1 MIIRKPF
8 KFLIE
13 HFKIINVIL
22 MLLVS
27 FVIFKFFN
35 IMQFF
40 GNFVTNSY
48 TTSEVD
54 LAAHYI
60 GILLPIA
67 LIVIILINII
77 IFILFR
83 SKDKDT
89 KAYIVSTIF
98 FIVLLVFSFVYRGVL
113 ENFEFNTIESQTALL
128 YRDTSK
134 FTFYPNFLFL
144 IFYFLNFIGF
154 DLSTF
159 EFTNL
164 RDDIDIAKEDDAEIE
179 IGVQLED
186 YKIKRGFFKKL
197 REMRYY
203 ILENKL
209 VFMGIGGT
217 ILLIFLIFIIS
228 TIVKLN
234 NNVRVDKAFTY
245 SNFAIKVE
253 NSYLTKV
260 DYGGNALSDKYHYLV
275 LVLSVTNKS
284 KTPKA
289 LDTDNFW
296 LQIGNTYIYPIL
308 DKSTYFKDLG
318 EPYYKDKVEVGKTHK
333 YILCY
338 SILDSEISNR
348 YTIKILD
355 TVKYVNGIGTPTY
368 KTLKVS
374 PKENDKINNN
384 GTYSLGEEFILSKS
398 TLKNTSVYVN
408 DYSINDTYTYEYN
421 YCNKNNECVLKKNAV
436 SNNSNTKKTLMVLS
450 SDVTLDTSANYSMY
464 GQNDFY
470 NNFVTFEYVYNDKTY
485 TSSVTDK
492 SASNDISNSKV
503 LEVDYN
509 MKYASSIN
517 MIITVRNQRYV
528 ISLL

>member
-22 MLLVS
+22 ILLTS
-27 FVIFKFFN
+27 FVAFKFFN

-40 GNFVTNSY
+40 GDFVTNSY
-48 TTSEVD
+48 TTTQTD
-54 LAAHYI
+54 LASNYI
-60 GILLPIA
+60 GILLPITIIA
-67 LIVIILINII
+67 IILINII
-77 IFILFR
+77 IFILFK

-89 KAYIVSTIF
+89 KIYLISTISF
-98 FIVLLVFSFVYRGVL
+98 AVLLVFTFIYRGVL
-113 ENFEFNTIESQTALL
+113 DNFEFNTVESQTALL

-134 FTFYPNFLFL
+134 FTFYPIFLFI
-144 IFYFLNFIGF
+144 IFYFLNFVGF
-154 DLSTF
+154 DLTTF

-179 IGVQLED
+179 IGVQIED
-186 YKIKRGFFKKL
+186 YKLKRTFFKKL
-197 REMRYY
+197 RELKYY
-203 ILENKL
+203 IVDNKL

-217 ILLIFLIFIIS
+217 LTLGLIILIIS

-234 NNVRVDKAFTY
+234 NNVRVDKSFTY
-245 SNFAIKVE
+245 SNFAITVE
-253 NSYLTKV
+253 NSYLTKL
-260 DYGGNALSDKYHYLV
+260 DYGGNKLSDKYHYLV

-296 LQIGNTYIYPIL
+296 LQIGKTYIYPIL

-318 EPYYKDKVEVGKTHK
+318 EPYYKDKIEVGKTHK

-338 SILDSEISNR
+338 SILDKEISNS
-348 YTIKILD
+348 YSIKILD
-355 TVKYVNGIGTPTY
+355 SVKYVDGVGTPTY

-374 PKENDKINNN
+374 PKENDKIIDN
-384 GTYSLGEEFILSKS
+384 GDYSLGEEINLSKS
-398 TLKNTSVYVN
+398 TLKNTIINVR
-408 DYSINDTYTYEYN
+408 DYNISDTYTYEYN
-421 YCNKNNECVLKKNAV
+421 YCNKDNECSLKKNAI
-436 SNNSNTKKTLMVLS
+436 SNNSNTKKTLIALNS
-450 SDVTLDTSANYSMY
+450 NVTFDTSSNYSMY

-470 NNFVTFEYVYNDKTY
+470 NNFVTFEYVYNDETY

-492 SASNDISNSKV
+492 SASNDIAKNKV

-509 MKYASSIN
+509 MKYASSIK
-517 MIITVRNQRYV
+517 MIITIRNQRYT

>member
-13 HFKIINVIL
+13 HFKIINAIL
-22 MLLVS
+22 ILLIG
-27 FVIFKFFN
+27 FVTFKLFN

-40 GNFVTNSY
+40 SNFVSNNY
-48 TTSEVD
+48 TTLENDIAV
-54 LAAHYI
+54 HYI
-60 GILLPIA
+60 GTLLPIA
-67 LIVIILINII
+67 LIAIILINII
-77 IFILFR
+77 IFILFK

-89 KAYIVSTIF
+89 KLYLISTAF
-98 FIVLLVFSFVYRGVL
+98 FSVLLVFTFVYKGVL
-113 ENFEFNTIESQTALL
+113 DNFEFNTIESQTALL

-186 YKIKRGFFKKL
+186 YKIKRAFFKKL
-197 REMRYY
+197 RELKYY
-203 ILENKL
+203 IVENKL
-209 VFMGIGGT
+209 VFGAIGG
-217 ILLIFLIFIIS
+217 IIGVVLLGFIIGGL
-228 TIVKLN
+228 IKLS
-234 NNVRVDKAFTY
+234 NNVRVDKAFNY

-253 NSYLTKV
+253 NSYLTKL
-260 DYGGNALSDKYHYLV
+260 DYGGNNLSEKYHYLV
-275 LVLSVTNKS
+275 LVLAVTNKS
-284 KTPKA
+284 KTPQA

-318 EPYYKDKVEVGKTHK
+318 EPYYKDKIEVGKTHK

-338 SILDSEISNR
+338 SILDKEISR
-348 YTIKILD
+348 SYKIKILD
-355 TVKYVNGIGTPTY
+355 SVKYVNGVGTPTY

-374 PKENDKINNN
+374 PKENDNIINNGN
-384 GTYSLGEEFILSKS
+384 YSLGDSINLNRS
-398 TLKNTSVYVN
+398 TLKNSTVYVDDYFVN
-408 DYSINDTYTYEYN
+408 DIYTYEYN
-421 YCNKNNECVLKKNAV
+421 YCQGDNNCVAKKNSI
-436 SNNSNTKKTLMVLS
+436 SNNSNSKKTLIVLNS
-450 SDVTLDTSANYSMY
+450 NVNFDTSTNYSMY

-485 TSSVTDK
+485 TSSVTDR
-492 SASNDISNSKV
+492 SASNDMSSKKV

-509 MKYASSIN
+509 MKYASSIK
-517 MIITVRNQRYV
+517 MVITIRNQRYV

>member
-22 MLLVS
+22 MLLVG

-40 GNFVTNSY
+40 GNFVSSGYKTVES
-48 TTSEVD
+48 D
-54 LAAHYI
+54 LVAHYI
-60 GILLPIA
+60 GVLLPIV

-89 KAYIVSTIF
+89 KAYIVSTVF
-98 FIVLLVFSFVYRGVL
+98 FTVLLVFSFVYRGVL
-113 ENFEFNTIESQTALL
+113 DNFEFNTIESQTALL
-128 YRDTSK
+128 YRDTAK

-154 DLSTF
+154 DLTTF

-186 YKIKRGFFKKL
+186 YKIKRTFFKKL
-197 REMRYY
+197 REMKYY
-203 ILENKL
+203 VIENKL
-209 VFMGIGGT
+209 VFMGLGGT
-217 ILLIFLIFIIS
+217 LALVLLIFIVS

-234 NNVRVDKAFTY
+234 NNVKVDKAFTY
-245 SNFAIKVE
+245 SNFAITVE
-253 NSYLTKV
+253 NSYLTKL
-260 DYGGNALSDKYHYLV
+260 DYGGNNLSDKYHYLV

-284 KTPKA
+284 KTPQA

-333 YILCY
+333 YVLCY
-338 SILDSEISNR
+338 SILDKEISNS

-355 TVKYVNGIGTPTY
+355 SVKYVDGVGTPTY

-374 PKENDKINNN
+374 PKENDKINDN
-384 GTYSLGEEFILSKS
+384 GSYSVGEEITLNKS
-398 TLKNTSVYVN
+398 TLKNTTVYVN
-408 DYSINDTYTYEYN
+408 DYSISDTYTYEYN
-421 YCNKNNECVLKKNAV
+421 YCNKDNECALKKNAI
-436 SNNSNTKKTLMVLS
+436 SNNSNTKKTLIALS
-450 SDVTLDTSANYSMY
+450 SNVNYDTSTNYSMY

-492 SASNDISNSKV
+492 SASNDISENKV

-509 MKYASSIN
+509 MKYASSIK
-517 MIITVRNQRYV
+517 MIITIRNQRYV

>member
-13 HFKIINVIL
+13 HFKIINTIL
-22 MLLVS
+22 ILLTI
-27 FVIFKFFN
+27 FVGYKFFN

-48 TTSEVD
+48 TTTETN
-54 LAAHYI
+54 LASTYV
-60 GILLPIA
+60 GVLLPIV

-89 KAYIVSTIF
+89 KIYIISTIF
-98 FIVLLVFSFVYRGVL
+98 FAILLVFSFVYRGVL
-113 ENFEFNTIESQTALL
+113 ENFEFNTVESQTALL
-128 YRDTSK
+128 YRDTAK
-134 FTFYPNFLFL
+134 FTFYPIFIFL
-144 IFYFLNFIGF
+144 IFYFLNVIGF
-154 DLSTF
+154 DLTTF

-186 YKIKRGFFKKL
+186 YKIKRTFFKKL
-197 REMRYY
+197 RELRYY
-203 ILENKL
+203 VVENKL
-209 VFMGIGGT
+209 VFIGMGLT
-217 ILLIFLIFIIS
+217 ALIALLIFIIS
-228 TIVKLN
+228 NVVKLN
-234 NNVRVDKAFTY
+234 TNVRVDKAFTY
-245 SNFAIKVE
+245 SNFAITVE
-253 NSYLTKV
+253 NSYLTKL
-260 DYGGNALSDKYHYLV
+260 DYGGNKLSDKYHYLV

-318 EPYYKDKVEVGKTHK
+318 EPYYKDKIEVGKTHK
-333 YILCY
+333 YVLCY
-338 SILDSEISNR
+338 GILDKEISNSYTIRILDS
-348 YTIKILD
+348 
-355 TVKYVNGIGTPTY
+355 VKYVDGVGTPTY

-374 PKENDKINNN
+374 PRENDKIIDN
-384 GTYSLGEEFILSKS
+384 GTYSLGEEIVLTKS
-398 TLKNTSVYVN
+398 TLKDTTLYVN
-408 DYSINDTYTYEYN
+408 DYNINDTYTYDYN
-421 YCNKNNECVLKKNAV
+421 YCNSNNECSLKKNAV
-436 SNNSNTKKTLMVLS
+436 SNNSNTKKTLIALT
-450 SDVTLDTSANYSMY
+450 SDVKYDTSTNYSMY

-470 NNFVTFEYVYNDKTY
+470 NNFVTFEYVYNGNTY

-492 SASNDISNSKV
+492 SVSNDISQSKV

-509 MKYASSIN
+509 MKYATSIN
-517 MIITVRNQRYV
+517 MVVTVRNQKYI